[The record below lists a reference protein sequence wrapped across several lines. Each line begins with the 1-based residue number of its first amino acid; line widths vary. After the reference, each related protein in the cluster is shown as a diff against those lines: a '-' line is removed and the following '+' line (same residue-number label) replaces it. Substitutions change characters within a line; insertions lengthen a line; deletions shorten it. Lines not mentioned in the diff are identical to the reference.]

1 MEALRTRGSGVGVD
15 CVFTWRGA
23 QRWIADRIG
32 TSTGRTVLRIVSGQ
46 LAGSRD
52 ILSRNRRRRL
62 HELDF
67 ASFRDG
73 FECDHPGF
81 GMGHGLDIDLV
92 SKFDSNTAAD
102 CRTNCDW
109 TRDCGGKHVGNCAS
123 FELQRVSWC
132 PKATIVGEQTS
143 IVLGKDFAGKG
154 TSKANL

>member
-15 CVFTWRGA
+15 SVLAWGGA

-52 ILSRNRRRRL
+52 ILSGNRRRRL
-62 HELDF
+62 YELDF

-73 FECDHPGF
+73 LESDHPGF
-81 GMGHGLDIDLV
+81 WMRHGLDVDLV
-92 SKFDSNTAAD
+92 SKFDSSTAAD
-102 CRTNCDW
+102 RRTNCDR
-109 TRDCGGKHVGNCAS
+109 TSDCSGKHVGNCAS
-123 FELQRVSWC
+123 FELQRISRYQ
-132 PKATIVGEQTS
+132 KATMEGEQTS
-143 IVLGKDFAGKG
+143 IVLGKDFAGNG